1 MIIESLLASTGALD
15 HNEFNTS
22 GDNGV
27 GGDLCVPGDIGQ
39 AVASLDFGDLCLD
52 FIPRGVLNGEGGVQ
66 ILGSISSRLWH
77 CSRRRF
83 WSVGLEISVS

>member
-1 MIIESLLASTGALD
+1 MESFVESTGALD

-52 FIPRGVLNGEGGVQ
+52 FIPLGVLNGEGGVH